1 MTMNAYTPEELRRL
15 AYSPDH
21 SERLIAARHPDTPL
35 VLLNTLVYDVIGS
48 VKQAAAK
55 RPELTHNTRRKLI
68 RKGDNKTVSAVLS
81 RLPPEQVRKHYLHD
95 LWSAK
100 SKVAREYAEYHSL
113 LPGQKGIKTPP
124 DEKVCPTP
132 LKVPYPGKKA
142 ALMGAARTTRNTTAP
157 LSVYPCRCGSW
168 HMTSKRKPRRG

>member
-1 MTMNAYTPEELRRL
+1 MTHTQEDLRQL
-15 AYSPDH
+15 SYSSDH
-21 SERLIAARHPDTPL
+21 RERLIAAQHPDTPPA
-35 VLLNTLVYDVIGS
+35 VLADLARDVIGS
-48 VKQAAAK
+48 VKTAAAK
-55 RPELTHNTRRKLI
+55 RPELTHRVRGKLI
-68 RKGDNKTVSAVLS
+68 RNGDNKTVHAVLS

-124 DEKVCPTP
+124 DEKACPTP

-142 ALMGAARTTRNTTAP
+142 ALMGAAKTTRNTTTP
-157 LSVYPCRCGSW
+157 LSVYPCPCGSW
-168 HMTSKRKPRRG
+168 HMTSKRKRRG